1 MQRDL
6 TAAPP
11 PADWGVEL
19 DEGALADFADRLATV
34 ELRTADYDYEGV
46 PDLSGARWCD
56 FVTLGVSVVACLWPP
71 DGEEVWRVELDDRWL
86 DDAPGIWA
94 CFTRHIRRDGGLDL
108 EQFLEMGDDDL
119 FFEGPGTLQLIP
131 ERVDRLRSVARSL
144 ERHWSGTAG
153 HLVRQASHDARAV
166 ADLLIDTVPGYR
178 DRPETE
184 AGVLPFDKLALL
196 AASMIS
202 VKVPLSGL
210 DRFPVFPDYMLPRH
224 LRYRGVLVYE
234 PELADAVDRRAE
246 IAEGSHWEHA
256 IRWGTVYAGARLLDA
271 LSVRGRELTPTTLD
285 YHLWYEAVLGPEAG
299 LMGEHHRTVTLAY

>member
-19 DEGALADFADRLATV
+19 AESALARYADRLADG

-71 DGEEVWRVELDDRWL
+71 ENGDVWQVELDGRLL

-94 CFTRHIRRDGGLDL
+94 CFTRRIRAAGGLDV
-108 EQFLEMGDDDL
+108 ESFIEMEDDDT
-119 FFEGPGTLQLIP
+119 FFAGRGTLQLVPQRI
-131 ERVDRLRSVARSL
+131 DRLRSVARAL
-144 ERHWSGTAG
+144 ERHWGGTAA

-166 ADLLIDTVPGYR
+166 ADLLIDTIPGYR

-184 AGVLPFDKLALL
+184 AGILPFDKLALL
-196 AASMIS
+196 AASMMAAR
-202 VKVPLSGL
+202 VPLSGL
-210 DRFPVFPDYMLPRH
+210 EHFPVFPDYMLPRH

-271 LSVRGRELTPTTLD
+271 MSVRGREISPTTLD
-285 YHLWYEAVLGPEAG
+285 YHLWYEAVLGPEAA